1 MKCLQWL
8 RDGPAPWRNHQSVAY
23 TKVLYHNGTAVSAA
37 KHQVQAQDLPHQSR
51 SADDWPH
58 TRRTSGWLQHH
69 HTMAHHSFSP
79 SHKHQ
84 ESYESYCLSH
94 RTRYFQNWQPLTCF
108 FRRQHRKLR
117 SLPCLIVS
125 KLFLRNDGKHSEVYV
140 TQCTVS
146 LMLYIGE
153 GDSKGGEVD
162 SKFTFSELDLSVC
175 VCVCVCLCLGSVS
188 VSVCL
193 SLCSVFV
200 LGSVSAVYLQYE
212 YQCFFVF
219 TICLYFLSLL
229 QYVFSFFPSQ
239 SEHPWTTW
247 TGSDGATPDRKNH
260 VKPWNELR
268 AHGGASPLRAM
279 QTVQVPSKRKKN
291 NTGKQNNRQN
301 RQRKTKHGKK
311 GRKI

>member
-1 MKCLQWL
+1 M
-8 RDGPAPWRNHQSVAY
+8 
-23 TKVLYHNGTAVSAA
+23 
-37 KHQVQAQDLPHQSR
+37 
-51 SADDWPH
+51 
-58 TRRTSGWLQHH
+58 
-69 HTMAHHSFSP
+69 
-79 SHKHQ
+79 
-84 ESYESYCLSH
+84 
-94 RTRYFQNWQPLTCF
+94 F

-200 LGSVSAVYLQYE
+200 LGSVSAVYLQYK
-212 YQCFFVF
+212 YQCFFCFYNMSLLFVPF
-219 TICLYFLSLL
+219 TICLFF
-229 QYVFSFFPSQ
+229 FSFPERTSLDNLNRIRWGHTRQ
-239 SEHPWTTW
+239 
-247 TGSDGATPDRKNH
+247 K
-260 VKPWNELR
+260 KPCEAL
-268 AHGGASPLRAM
+268 
-279 QTVQVPSKRKKN
+279 K
-291 NTGKQNNRQN
+291 
-301 RQRKTKHGKK
+301 
-311 GRKI
+311 

>member
-1 MKCLQWL
+1 MTGCGVVAEWL
-8 RDGPAPWRNHQSVAY
+8 RSGSHH
-23 TKVLYHNGTAVSAA
+23 L
-37 KHQVQAQDLPHQSR
+37 QAQDLPHQSR

-125 KLFLRNDGKHSEVYV
+125 KLFLSNDGKHSEVYV

-146 LMLYIGE
+146 LTLYIGE

-162 SKFTFSELDLSVC
+162 GIFFGDEPRVFFLLIRETIHNEFFTTALFLVAFQKVEGQKPCRLARHH
-175 VCVCVCLCLGSVS
+175 VS
-188 VSVCL
+188 
-193 SLCSVFV
+193 
-200 LGSVSAVYLQYE
+200 
-212 YQCFFVF
+212 
-219 TICLYFLSLL
+219 SLL
-229 QYVFSFFPSQ
+229 ITRRHSPIKLPNPLYQKTSRPTHS
-239 SEHPWTTW
+239 TTKE
-247 TGSDGATPDRKNH
+247 SA
-260 VKPWNELR
+260 
-268 AHGGASPLRAM
+268 
-279 QTVQVPSKRKKN
+279 
-291 NTGKQNNRQN
+291 
-301 RQRKTKHGKK
+301 
-311 GRKI
+311 